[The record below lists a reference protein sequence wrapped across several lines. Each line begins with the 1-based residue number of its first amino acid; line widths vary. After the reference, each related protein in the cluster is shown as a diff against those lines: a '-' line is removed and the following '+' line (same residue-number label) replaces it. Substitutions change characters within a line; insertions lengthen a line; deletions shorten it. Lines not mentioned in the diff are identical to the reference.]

1 MTESL
6 VALATAAPRYGE
18 AEMVRAVAE
27 LFTCWG
33 LDKDRQGTAE
43 WNPLG
48 ELIPAGARVVIK
60 PNWVLHV
67 NERPGGGMDCLIT
80 HSTLIAAVLGYVL
93 RAKPARVLI
102 GDAPLQGCDFAR
114 LRAEGG
120 LDRLIEQGR
129 GLVEIADFRRTVLQR
144 DGYATHRR
152 EGVRG
157 EENFVL
163 FDLGADSLI
172 EALPA
177 TGGELRVTMYDP
189 DLLARVHAPGRHCY
203 LIAREII
210 DTDVVINMPKLK
222 SHMKA
227 GVTGALKNLV
237 GINGNKEFLPHHRK
251 GGSAQGGDCY
261 DGYSFWQN
269 CAENLYDAAN
279 RSAGG
284 AVQTALYWSASQTL
298 RAARVF
304 GGEGMVEGAW
314 YGNQT
319 VWRTC
324 LDLNRVLRYGR
335 LDGTLADTPQ
345 RRTIHITDAIIGGQ
359 GEGPL
364 RPEPVPSGFLTGAL
378 NPAAADWVNT
388 LAMGWDPLRLP
399 IVREAFGAFRWPL
412 TNFSGADIQV
422 AAANGVRPAS
432 AIVPPAGERFRASK
446 GWLGHV
452 EARGEL
458 REAG

>member
-18 AEMVRAVAE
+18 AEMARAVSG
-27 LFTCWG
+27 LFSCWG
-33 LDKDRQGTAE
+33 LDKDREGTAE

-60 PNWVLHV
+60 PNWVLHA
-67 NERPGGGMDCLIT
+67 NELPGGGMDCLIT
-80 HSTLIAAVLGYVL
+80 HRTLIAAVLGYVL
-93 RAKPARVLI
+93 RAKPASVVI
-102 GDAPLQGCDFAR
+102 GDAPLQGCDFPR
-114 LRAEGG
+114 LQAEEG
-120 LDRLIEQGR
+120 LDRLVEQGQ
-129 GLVEIADFRRTVLQR
+129 GLVQIADFRRTLLQR
-144 DGYATHRR
+144 DGYAAHRR

-163 FDLGADSLI
+163 YDLGSDSLI
-172 EALPA
+172 ETLPS
-177 TGGELRVTMYDP
+177 TGGRLRVTMYNP
-189 DLLARVHAPGRHCY
+189 DLLARAHAPGRHRY

-210 DTDVVINMPKLK
+210 DTDVVINIPKLK

-227 GVTGALKNLV
+227 GVTGALKNLI

-284 AVQTALYWSASQTL
+284 AVQTALYWGASQSL

-304 GGEGMVEGAW
+304 GGEGLVEGAW

-378 NPAAADWVNT
+378 NPAAAEWVNT

-412 TNFSGADIQV
+412 TSFSGADIQV
-422 AAANGVRPAS
+422 ATSAGVQPAS
-432 AIVPPAGERFRASK
+432 GIGPPNGEVFRASK
-446 GWLGHV
+446 GWRGHV
-452 EARGEL
+452 EARDPL
-458 REAG
+458 RDAG